1 MGSAVNN
8 NTKFVIDE
16 KIYIDIIYESMKK
29 NAVNSNEDVL
39 KNYRC

>member
-1 MGSAVNN
+1 MGSAVNK

-16 KIYIDIIYESMKK
+16 KNYIGIIYESMKT
-29 NAVNSNEDVL
+29 NAINSNEDVL